1 MLDVP
6 FIEAHTH
13 GFEKFEAKVRS
24 TSWDDIEI
32 ASGLDA
38 RAIEAAA
45 QVYVEADRVI
55 GIYGMG
61 LTQQVNGFDNIAM
74 FVNLLMLKGN
84 IGRDG
89 TGISPVRGHSN
100 VQGQRT
106 VGISEKPELVPLDK
120 YAKQFG
126 FEPPREKGMNTVEA
140 CEGILA
146 GTVKAFFGLGGNF
159 VRAIPE
165 REKMESGMGQ
175 DGPDGPDRHQAQPQ
189 PSREWQIS
197 LPASVPGPNRTG
209 HAGQWSASCHDGGHL
224 QLHQGSIGGAS
235 RRASTCGPNS
245 RSSLGWLWPPY
256 RQIRRSSG
264 NSGSATMH

>member
-1 MLDVP
+1 M
-6 FIEAHTH
+6 
-13 GFEKFEAKVRS
+13 
-24 TSWDDIEI
+24 
-32 ASGLDA
+32 
-38 RAIEAAA
+38 
-45 QVYVEADRVI
+45 I

-61 LTQQVNGFDNIAM
+61 LTQHVHGFENIAM

-146 GTVKAFFGLGGNF
+146 GKVKAFFGLGGNF

-165 REKMESGMGQ
+165 RAAMEAAWV
-175 DGPDGPDRHQAQPQ
+175 R
-189 PSREWQIS
+189 W
-197 LPASVPGPNRTG
+197 T
-209 HAGQWSASCHDGGHL
+209 
-224 QLHQGSIGGAS
+224 
-235 RRASTCGPNS
+235 
-245 RSSLGWLWPPY
+245 
-256 RQIRRSSG
+256 
-264 NSGSATMH
+264 